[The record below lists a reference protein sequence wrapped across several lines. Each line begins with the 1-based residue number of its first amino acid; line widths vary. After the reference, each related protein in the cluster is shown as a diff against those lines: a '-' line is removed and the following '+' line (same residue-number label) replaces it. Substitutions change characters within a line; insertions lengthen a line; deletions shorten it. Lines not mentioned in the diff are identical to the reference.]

1 MGGGTGFALDVGAAG
16 ALTVVAGVEWT
27 EAPGAV
33 VVPAFAPGVTVHSI
47 ISNVNPARRIKLL
60 SIAGFKCPGLP
71 AGGARLEIVARPSRI
86 TAANKKGEDLTPTSK
101 ASPCL
106 CDGGFRDAGRRRSE
120 ALVTE
125 PVAPCVIKEAT
136 QQQRPG
142 RHEPNRAWL
151 RGSRY
156 GEWSVSEV

>member
-27 EAPGAV
+27 EASGAD

-86 TAANKKGEDLTPTSK
+86 TAVNKK
-101 ASPCL
+101 
-106 CDGGFRDAGRRRSE
+106 RRRPYPE
-120 ALVTE
+120 
-125 PVAPCVIKEAT
+125 
-136 QQQRPG
+136 G
-142 RHEPNRAWL
+142 
-151 RGSRY
+151 Y
-156 GEWSVSEV
+156 GLLLLCAMMAAG